1 MTTYNIIINDKCQPE
16 CQRAVL
22 SNFCNN
28 LESQGQL
35 NVIRSSDISNQMK
48 WSDVSE
54 VPTNHLNMVL
64 KALEPASDTY
74 SIFIPGHVIPNSIKL
89 EDIHV
94 TDISTNKFFSLSR
107 VDICLINNACKSI
120 SDFFESIDINDYNQI
135 NDYTLFNINPLGSN
149 SITKHLVSA
158 SLISKR
164 PWYYRSSP
172 YRDLWHDKV
181 LEAYNEGYLSINTIE
196 QDIKNDYLRPSFL
209 KDFFKISKQDNSY
222 LDSTFLDKSFIPPES
237 RLHIN
242 QLSIM
247 DKIDQEK
254 SSALTLENRVINFKH
269 YYRVLIGMISRA
281 NKILTRKIKRIPS
294 IIKKI
299 IIFGIKAI
307 IRILRRYFIN
317 MCYFV
322 YKYSFRFLIK
332 NLTKNKGGAKSKD

>member
-1 MTTYNIIINDKCQPE
+1 MTTYNIIINDKYQPE

-22 SNFCNN
+22 KNFCKA
-28 LESQGQL
+28 LELQGQL
-35 NVIRSSDISNQMK
+35 NVVRSSDISNQIK
-48 WSDVSE
+48 WPNVSE

-94 TDISTNKFFSLSR
+94 TGISTNNFFSLSR
-107 VDICLINNACKSI
+107 IDICLINNACTSI
-120 SDFFESIDINDYNQI
+120 SDFFELIDINDYNQI
-135 NDYTLFNINPLGSN
+135 NDYTLFNIHPLSSN
-149 SITKHLVSA
+149 SITSYLVSA

-172 YRDLWHDKV
+172 YRHLWHDKV
-181 LEAYNEGYLSINTIE
+181 LEAYNKGYLSINTIE

-209 KDFFKISKQDNSY
+209 KDFFKILKKDNSY
-222 LDSTFLDKSFIPPES
+222 LDYTFLDKNFIPPES
-237 RLHIN
+237 RLHVN

-247 DKIDQEK
+247 QKIDQEK
-254 SSALTLENRVINFKH
+254 AFVLTLKNRVKNH
-269 YYRVLIGMISRA
+269 EYTYRVLIGRVNRI
-281 NKILTRKIKRIPS
+281 NKIITRKIKRIPS

-299 IIFGIKAI
+299 MFGIKKI
-307 IRILRRYFIN
+307 ILILRRHFITI
-317 MCYFV
+317 CYFF

-332 NLTKNKGGAKSKD
+332 KNKDGAKSKD

>member
-1 MTTYNIIINDKCQPE
+1 MTTYNIIINDKYQPE

-22 SNFCNN
+22 SNFCKN
-28 LESQGQL
+28 LKSQGQL
-35 NVIRSSDISNQMK
+35 NVIRSSNIPNQMK
-48 WSDVSE
+48 WPDVSD

-94 TDISTNKFFSLSR
+94 TDISANEFFSLSR
-107 VDICLINNACKSI
+107 IDICLINNACKSI

-135 NDYTLFNINPLGSN
+135 NDYTLFNINPLSDN

-209 KDFFKISKQDNSY
+209 KDFFKISQQDHSY

-237 RLHIN
+237 RLNIN

-254 SSALTLENRVINFKH
+254 SSALTFKNRVKNYKH
-269 YYRVLIGMISRA
+269 SYRVLIGMINRA
-281 NKILTRKIKRIPS
+281 YKIITRKIKRIPS

-299 IIFGIKAI
+299 IFGIKKI
-307 IRILRRYFIN
+307 ILILRRYFIN
-317 MCYFV
+317 MCYFF
-322 YKYSFRFLIK
+322 YKYSVRFLIK
-332 NLTKNKGGAKSKD
+332 NHTKNKGGAKSKD

>member
-1 MTTYNIIINDKCQPE
+1 MTTYNIIINDKYQPE

-22 SNFCNN
+22 SNFCKN
-28 LESQGQL
+28 LKSQGQL
-35 NVIRSSDISNQMK
+35 NVIRSSNIPNQMK
-48 WSDVSE
+48 WPDVSE

-94 TDISTNKFFSLSR
+94 TDISTNEFFSLSR
-107 VDICLINNACKSI
+107 IDICLINNACKSI

-135 NDYTLFNINPLGSN
+135 NNYTLFNINPLSDN

-209 KDFFKISKQDNSY
+209 KDFFKISQQDHSY

-254 SSALTLENRVINFKH
+254 SSALTVKNRLKNYKH
-269 YYRVLIGMISRA
+269 SYRVLIGMINRA
-281 NKILTRKIKRIPS
+281 YKIITRKIKRIPS
-294 IIKKI
+294 KIKK
-299 IIFGIKAI
+299 IIFGIKKI
-307 IRILRRYFIN
+307 ILILRRYFIN
-317 MCYFV
+317 MCYFF